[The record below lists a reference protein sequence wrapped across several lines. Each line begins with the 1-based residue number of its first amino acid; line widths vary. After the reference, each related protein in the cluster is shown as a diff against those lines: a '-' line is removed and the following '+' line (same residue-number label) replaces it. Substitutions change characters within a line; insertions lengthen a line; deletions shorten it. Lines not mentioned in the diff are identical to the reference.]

1 MLDPFPSRRR
11 FRPPA
16 SHRCPE
22 PSFVFRR
29 GRCSFWRIKY
39 ILERNH
45 PPLFSPSPL
54 MIQSSFGPRYPVSL
68 CIRHFLFFQPSFK
81 TISRALQMN
90 RTFFSFPFLPYNVKE
105 EKHLRNVPRAR
116 SSQFRKREKKQTK
129 FRICLQKSPTLPG
142 GARASVEKHP
152 HASLITR
159 AFSFPPFSFRSAFPA
174 TSNVTSHV
182 PPPNPEEHRW
192 DASPP
197 SPRLPPIDAP
207 FERTLRCPCSVPSL

>member
-39 ILERNH
+39 ILER
-45 PPLFSPSPL
+45 PLFSPSPL
-54 MIQSSFGPRYPVSL
+54 MIQSSFGPRYPVHFSL

-116 SSQFRKREKKQTK
+116 SSQFKEKGKERNEIPNMPSK
-129 FRICLQKSPTLPG
+129 I
-142 GARASVEKHP
+142 
-152 HASLITR
+152 
-159 AFSFPPFSFRSAFPA
+159 
-174 TSNVTSHV
+174 
-182 PPPNPEEHRW
+182 PNP
-192 DASPP
+192 
-197 SPRLPPIDAP
+197 PR
-207 FERTLRCPCSVPSL
+207 RRQS